1 MGRPDAYATQATRIR
16 PTHCI
21 PTTNHREDQI
31 VEQRSSRKGKELRVE
46 HVSFPS
52 SVAEGVQE
60 DRPQLIPQMSTTRRR
75 DGGGR
80 RAGALRVLL
89 LLILILVW
97 LNLTMTL
104 TGTISRRGP
113 CVYSS
118 FFRLTCLKVF
128 SAFFTAIFVLLFF
141 FNIQSIDSAHG
152 LAFCL
157 AGDCGV
163 CVWCFYLDF
172 EEAIIPLRVVRGAF
186 YATIM
191 LCRMP

>member
-1 MGRPDAYATQATRIR
+1 MDRPDAYATHATRIHL
-16 PTHCI
+16 TYHV

-31 VEQRSSRKGKELRVE
+31 VEQRESMKGKEPRVA

-80 RAGALRVLL
+80 RAGASRVLL

-104 TGTISRRGP
+104 TGTISRRGA
-113 CVYSS
+113 CVHSS

-128 SAFFTAIFVLLFF
+128 STFFTTLFVILFF
-141 FNIQSIDSAHG
+141 FQHPEYRFCSRPCVLPGGRLWCMCMVLLSG
-152 LAFCL
+152 L
-157 AGDCGV
+157 
-163 CVWCFYLDF
+163 
-172 EEAIIPLRVVRGAF
+172 
-186 YATIM
+186 
-191 LCRMP
+191 